1 MKKQIVADIYYDKK
15 LKAYKAISEDG
26 KDVTKAINNKNKLKY
41 AYTNKRVIVG
51 TKEGNSLKWKTKKTN
66 KVKDSGYDWRTREE
80 VEEDLQR
87 EINKS
92 ATKYYIKGIKK

>member
-1 MKKQIVADIYYDKK
+1 
-15 LKAYKAISEDG
+15 
-26 KDVTKAINNKNKLKY
+26 
-41 AYTNKRVIVG
+41 
-51 TKEGNSLKWKTKKTN
+51 LKWKTKKTN